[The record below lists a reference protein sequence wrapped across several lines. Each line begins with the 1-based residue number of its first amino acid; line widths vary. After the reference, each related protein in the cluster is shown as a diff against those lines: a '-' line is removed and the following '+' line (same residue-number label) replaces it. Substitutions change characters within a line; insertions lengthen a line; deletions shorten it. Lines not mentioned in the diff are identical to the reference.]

1 MWNRRSAGVTLIELI
16 VALVIVGV
24 AIAGAVAAFS
34 RADIGSANPAVAQQM
49 AAVADSMMEEVLLKP
64 FNRPAGNAGP
74 PASNQR
80 RDFVVLDD
88 YNNYAANGIVD
99 VEGNAIPGLASYSV
113 RIDVVPVPGGL
124 NGIPQNDTR
133 RITVTVR
140 NAAMAEPFALTG
152 WRTQPLLPGETT
164 P

>member
-1 MWNRRSAGVTLIELI
+1 MWNKRSAGVTLIELI

-64 FNRPAGNAGP
+64 FNRPAGNTGP

-80 RDFVVLDD
+80 RDFVVVDD
-88 YNNYAANGIVD
+88 YNAYASTGILD
-99 VEGNAIPGLASYSV
+99 VEGNAIPGLAAYSV
-113 RIDVVPVPGGL
+113 RVDVAPVQGGL
-124 NGIPQNDTR
+124 HGIPQADTR
-133 RITVTVR
+133 MITVTVR
-140 NAAMAEPFALTG
+140 NASMPQPFVLTG
-152 WRTQPLLPGETT
+152 WRTQPLLPGEQT